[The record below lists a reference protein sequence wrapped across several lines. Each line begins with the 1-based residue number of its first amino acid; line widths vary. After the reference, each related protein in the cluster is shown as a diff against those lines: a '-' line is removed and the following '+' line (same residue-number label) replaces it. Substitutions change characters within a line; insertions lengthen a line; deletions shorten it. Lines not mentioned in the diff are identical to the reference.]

1 MAMEA
6 TVTGSIAEPELKY
19 TAQGKA
25 VLEVRIGAT
34 RRAKDKQSGEW
45 GDDGSPLWVGSTF
58 WEKEAERL
66 AELLTKGCK
75 VSVSGTV
82 VREEF
87 QKRDGGQ
94 GEKLIIRF
102 PRFLGYTPKSG
113 NDPQASQDQ
122 FSGGYSP
129 QTPTYPPNARNAP
142 QNGAQGFGNDPAG
155 NLANVEQQFNAQTLP
170 PF

>member
-6 TVTGSIAEPELKY
+6 TVTGSIAEPELRY

-58 WEKEAERL
+58 WEQEAERL
-66 AELLTKGCK
+66 AEFLTKGCK
-75 VSVSGTV
+75 VSVFGTV

-87 QKRDGGQ
+87 QRKDGSA

-102 PRFLGYTPKSG
+102 PRFLGFTPKAG
-113 NDPQASQDQ
+113 NTPQASQDR
-122 FSGGYSP
+122 FSVPSTSQAGTGWGGAV
-129 QTPTYPPNARNAP
+129 NGP
-142 QNGAQGFGNDPAG
+142 QNGAQDPAG
-155 NLANVEQQFNAQTLP
+155 NLGNVFDQFGAGNP